1 MQLNQ
6 LPVRRSGWTGPRNA
20 VTVLL
25 LGMSQIF
32 FQAKVVPG
40 LLILIAFV
48 IADWRMA
55 LLVLLGAA
63 SNTVAG
69 VLLRFPPSTVRT
81 GHHGF
86 CGALV
91 GAAAFAALGGGWLG
105 VVATVIGGLLCG
117 PITWLLVK
125 AFSSAP
131 LKALQLPY
139 LTAPF
144 CIVASLMFFATSGH
158 HVAREPVVLNESLTS
173 LFFRSILSNVSQ
185 VVLVDSVVVGVLIL
199 LALFLSHWKVG
210 LAAVLGSVV
219 LSVLAVSTGKDQLL
233 LGHGMLGYSE
243 VLVSIALAAVF
254 LKGSWQPWVMAIAGT
269 LLVGVVRIPIQD
281 WDGVY
286 TWPFV
291 LTTWILLSVGHF
303 IPGIKRS

>member
-185 VVLVDSVVVGVLIL
+185 V
-199 LALFLSHWKVG
+199 
-210 LAAVLGSVV
+210 
-219 LSVLAVSTGKDQLL
+219 
-233 LGHGMLGYSE
+233 
-243 VLVSIALAAVF
+243 LVSIALAAVF